1 MARIRT
7 IKPEFFTSEDVVS
20 LSPLARL
27 LYIAM
32 WCESD
37 REGRFEWKP
46 RTFKLRYLPGDNCD
60 VEALA
65 TELTDSGMVVLYEV
79 EGRVYAEIPSFTR
92 HQSINN
98 RENESVL
105 PGRPNVPTSKASGGE
120 ADRIPTGVNVPAKLR
135 EEIILRDGGKC
146 LRCGSVDSLTI
157 DHIFPQCVGGTHARA
172 NLRTFCRSCNARR
185 PTNGQELV
193 DDLALDGLTMADMPR
208 VCSDNSRVPTRASRV
223 QAEGKEGREGKGRE
237 HASRDADPPADLLA
251 GVDPKVAKDFR
262 ELRTR
267 KKAPLTATAVEG
279 IRREAVK
286 AGVTL
291 EQALRTC
298 CERGW
303 TGFRADWA
311 GSSGS
316 ANGAAQ
322 AGGHDPNI
330 LPRLRA

>member
-7 IKPEFFTSEDVVS
+7 IKPEFFTSEDVVN

-46 RTFKLRYLPGDNCD
+46 RTFKLRYLPGDDCS
-60 VEALA
+60 VESLA
-65 TELTDSGMVVLYEV
+65 TELTDSGMVVLYEI
-79 EGRVYAEIPSFTR
+79 EGRVYAEIPSFTK

-98 RENESVL
+98 READSEIPARVAT
-105 PGRPNVPTSKASGGE
+105 RQHAS
-120 ADRIPTGVNVPAKLR
+120 
-135 EEIILRDGGKC
+135 
-146 LRCGSVDSLTI
+146 
-157 DHIFPQCVGGTHARA
+157 
-172 NLRTFCRSCNARR
+172 
-185 PTNGQELV
+185 
-193 DDLALDGLTMADMPR
+193 
-208 VCSDNSRVPTRASRV
+208 PTRESRV
-223 QAEGKEGREGKGRE
+223 QAEGKEGKEGKGRE
-237 HASRDADPPADLLA
+237 HASGDADHPADLLA

-279 IRREAVK
+279 IRREAAK

-311 GSSGS
+311 GASGS
-316 ANGAAQ
+316 SEASK
-322 AGGHDPNI
+322 GGGSEQPRM
-330 LPRLRA
+330 PRLVA